1 MSGRPLFVPKATGR
15 ASLTASVPASTF
27 LGLSI
32 RGSAGGSAGG
42 ERSRPRTFFRASGVR
57 ATDCIGDAVFD
68 DTQMGDTARPC
79 PRSTS

>member
-1 MSGRPLFVPKATGR
+1 VSGRPLFVSKAARR
-15 ASLTASVPASTF
+15 ASLTACVTASTL

-32 RGSAGGSAGG
+32 KGSAGCFAGG